1 MNPVLTHFESWC
13 KIPHPSH
20 HTEAMQVWL
29 RQFADSHSLD
39 CETDHAGNIL
49 MRKPASP
56 GRESAPVVALQAHID
71 MVPQPLEGRDWTH
84 DPVTVRLVPRGEDS
98 EFPDAALLKADG
110 TSLGADCGIGAC
122 TMLALLAG
130 DEPSPA
136 LECLFT
142 VDEETGMHGANAL
155 RTGWLKAKYMLNL
168 DAESE
173 GVLMT
178 ACAGAVDLTAR
189 FRYGLTTVIP
199 DGDQAVKLSL
209 SGLRGG
215 HSGMDIHMG
224 RGNACKLM
232 CRFLKHA
239 VVNFEA
245 RLSSFNAG
253 SLRNA
258 IPRTAEAVI
267 TVPGEIVDEVIEE
280 VAYYNALFRDELRGI
295 DDGVNFS
302 AGRCAAPASLMP
314 EEIQDDILNTLEA
327 VHDGV
332 FRYSPDIPGLVETSS
347 NLASVSTRFITDSK
361 QPAGETEVLC
371 LVRSQGEE
379 MKRWLASSIQ
389 STFLLGGARVEF
401 GSSYPGWEL
410 SPGSGLLSRA
420 KDVWSKTFGDK
431 PVVTGVHCGLECGVI
446 SSLYPHMDI
455 LSVGPTIHHPHS
467 PNESV
472 EIESVGHF
480 WTFIRALLASF

>member
-1 MNPVLTHFESWC
+1 MNPVLTQFESWC

-20 HTEAMQVWL
+20 HTEAMQAWL
-29 RQFADSHSLD
+29 KQFAASRSLD
-39 CETDHAGNIL
+39 CETDSVGNVLI
-49 MRKPASP
+49 RKPASP
-56 GRESAPVVALQAHID
+56 DRRDAPPVALQAHID
-71 MVPQPLEGRDWTH
+71 MVPQPLEGRDWAH
-84 DPVTVRLVPRGEDS
+84 DPVTVRFVPQGEDA
-98 EFPDAALLKADG
+98 EFPDVALLKADG
-110 TSLGADCGIGAC
+110 TTLGADCGIGAC

-130 DEPSPA
+130 DDPLPA

-155 RTGWLKAKYMLNL
+155 RPDWLKAKYLLNL
-168 DAESE
+168 DTESE

-199 DGDQAVKLSL
+199 EGDQAIRLKL
-209 SGLRGG
+209 SGLQGG

-267 TVPGEIVDEVIEE
+267 TVPGEIAAEVIDE
-280 VAYYNALFRDELRGI
+280 VAYYQDLFRDELRGI
-295 DDGVNFS
+295 DPGVNFS
-302 AGRCAAPASLMP
+302 AEICADPAALMP
-314 EEIQDDILNTLEA
+314 EEIQDDILNTIEA

-347 NLASVSTRFITDSK
+347 NLASVSSHFIPDSN

-379 MKRWLASSIQ
+379 TKRWLASSIQ

-410 SPGSGLLSRA
+410 SSDSLLLSRA
-420 KDVWSKTFGDK
+420 REVWRRTFGND

-446 SSLYPHMDI
+446 ASLYPHMDI
-455 LSVGPTIHHPHS
+455 LSIGPTIHHPHS

-472 EIESVGHF
+472 EIESVDRF